1 MVLVLKTHYGM
12 SQYKQFYRFDQ
23 KMASKQDVYLV
34 LEAVRLLSEEVSSLH
49 KKVDSGSELV
59 DEVAGLKGVV
69 AGLAGKLEEV
79 LAGVRGS
86 AEVLQELKAA
96 ELRDRL
102 DMLEMKWSVTQMGD
116 VAHKLFTAM
125 KSLEKPEWLL
135 YIEVFG
141 AGFHQPLLA
150 MMLIG
155 AAAFKGNPFWM
166 LLAVFLSFFLSPYL
180 TSLWCFSLLVWRCN
194 WMRRRCMRST
204 GCGGSPSSKRSSSRN
219 STRNSSFL
227 SNIGSRLSSL
237 SVFPMPSFASFTA
250 WRSQR
255 TSDTTNGGDVESP
268 QVDAS
273 PGEGSGGE
281 IELSDF
287 AAVSSSTPVIIAPSS
302 LNPDPPVSSTLF
314 TFPAFVSRPVE
325 SSKEHIV

>member
-1 MVLVLKTHYGM
+1 
-12 SQYKQFYRFDQ
+12 
-23 KMASKQDVYLV
+23 
-34 LEAVRLLSEEVSSLH
+34 LSEDITSLH
-49 KKVDSGSELV
+49 KKVDTGSELV
-59 DEVAGLKGVV
+59 AEVAGLKGVV

-79 LAGVRGS
+79 LAGLRGS

-116 VAHKLFTAM
+116 VARTLFTAM

-141 AGFHQPLLA
+141 AGFHQPGLA
-150 MMLIG
+150 MALIG
-155 AAAFKGNPFWM
+155 AAMVKGDPFWM
-166 LLAVFLSFFLSPYL
+166 LLACFLSFFLSPYL
-180 TSLWCFSLLVWRCN
+180 TCLWCFSLLVWRCG
-194 WMRRRCMRST
+194 WMRRKCMRST

-219 STRNSSFL
+219 SNRNSSFL
-227 SNIGSRLSSL
+227 SNLGSRLSSL

-268 QVDAS
+268 QVDDN
-273 PGEGSGGE
+273 PGDGTGGE

-287 AAVSSSTPVIIAPSS
+287 AAVSSSTPVILAPSS

-314 TFPAFVSRPVE
+314 TFPTFVSRPVE
-325 SSKEHIV
+325 PSKEHIV

>member
-1 MVLVLKTHYGM
+1 
-12 SQYKQFYRFDQ
+12 
-23 KMASKQDVYLV
+23 LV
-34 LEAVRLLSEEVSSLH
+34 LEAVRLLSEDVISLH
-49 KKVDSGSELV
+49 KKVDAGSELV
-59 DEVAGLKGVV
+59 AEVAGLKGVV

-79 LAGVRGS
+79 LAGLRGS

-116 VAHKLFTAM
+116 VARTLFAAM

-141 AGFHQPLLA
+141 AGFHQPGLA
-150 MMLIG
+150 MALIG
-155 AAAFKGNPFWM
+155 AAMVKGDPFWM
-166 LLAVFLSFFLSPYL
+166 LLACFLSFFLSPYL
-180 TSLWCFSLLVWRCN
+180 TCLWCFSLLVWRCG
-194 WMRRRCMRST
+194 WMRRKCMRST

-219 STRNSSFL
+219 SNRNSSFL
-227 SNIGSRLSSL
+227 SNLGSRLSSL

-268 QVDAS
+268 QVDDN
-273 PGEGSGGE
+273 PGDGTGGE

-287 AAVSSSTPVIIAPSS
+287 AAVSSSTPVVLAPSS

-314 TFPAFVSRPVE
+314 TFPTFVSRPVE
-325 SSKEHIV
+325 PSKEHIV

>member
-1 MVLVLKTHYGM
+1 
-12 SQYKQFYRFDQ
+12 
-23 KMASKQDVYLV
+23 
-34 LEAVRLLSEEVSSLH
+34 
-49 KKVDSGSELV
+49 
-59 DEVAGLKGVV
+59 V

-79 LAGVRGS
+79 LAGLRGS

-116 VAHKLFTAM
+116 VARTLFTAM

-141 AGFHQPLLA
+141 AGFHQPGLA
-150 MMLIG
+150 MALIG
-155 AAAFKGNPFWM
+155 AAMVKGDPFWM
-166 LLAVFLSFFLSPYL
+166 LLACFLSFFLSPYL
-180 TSLWCFSLLVWRCN
+180 TCLWCFSLLVWRCG
-194 WMRRRCMRST
+194 WMRRKCMRST

-219 STRNSSFL
+219 SNRNSSFL
-227 SNIGSRLSSL
+227 SNLGSRLSSL

-268 QVDAS
+268 QVDDN
-273 PGEGSGGE
+273 PGDGTGGE

-287 AAVSSSTPVIIAPSS
+287 AAVSSSTPVILAPSS

-314 TFPAFVSRPVE
+314 TFPTFVSRPVE
-325 SSKEHIV
+325 PSKEHIV

>member
-1 MVLVLKTHYGM
+1 
-12 SQYKQFYRFDQ
+12 
-23 KMASKQDVYLV
+23 
-34 LEAVRLLSEEVSSLH
+34 LSEDVTSLH
-49 KKVDSGSELV
+49 KKVDAGSELV
-59 DEVAGLKGVV
+59 AEVAGLKGVV

-79 LAGVRGS
+79 LAGLRGS

-116 VAHKLFTAM
+116 VARTLFTAM

-141 AGFHQPLLA
+141 AGFHQPGLA
-150 MMLIG
+150 MALIG
-155 AAAFKGNPFWM
+155 AAMVKGDPFWM
-166 LLAVFLSFFLSPYL
+166 LLACFLSFFLSPYL
-180 TSLWCFSLLVWRCN
+180 TCLWCFSLLVWRCG
-194 WMRRRCMRST
+194 WMRRKCMRST

-219 STRNSSFL
+219 SNRNSSFL
-227 SNIGSRLSSL
+227 SNLGSRLSSL

-268 QVDAS
+268 QVDDN
-273 PGEGSGGE
+273 PGDGTGGE

-287 AAVSSSTPVIIAPSS
+287 AAVSSSTPVVLAPSS

-314 TFPAFVSRPVE
+314 TFPTFVSRPVE
-325 SSKEHIV
+325 PSKEHIV

>member
-1 MVLVLKTHYGM
+1 
-12 SQYKQFYRFDQ
+12 
-23 KMASKQDVYLV
+23 MASKQDVYLV
-34 LEAVRLLSEEVSSLH
+34 LEAVRLLSEDITSLH
-49 KKVDSGSELV
+49 KKVDTGSELV
-59 DEVAGLKGVV
+59 AEVAGLKGVV

-79 LAGVRGS
+79 LAGLRGS

-116 VAHKLFTAM
+116 VARTLFTAM

-141 AGFHQPLLA
+141 AGFHQPGLA
-150 MMLIG
+150 MALIG
-155 AAAFKGNPFWM
+155 AAMVKGDPFWM
-166 LLAVFLSFFLSPYL
+166 LLACFLSFFLSPYL
-180 TSLWCFSLLVWRCN
+180 TCLWCFSLLVWRCG
-194 WMRRRCMRST
+194 WMRRKCMRST

-219 STRNSSFL
+219 SNRNSSFL
-227 SNIGSRLSSL
+227 SNLGSRLSSL

-268 QVDAS
+268 QVDDN
-273 PGEGSGGE
+273 PGDGTGGE

-287 AAVSSSTPVIIAPSS
+287 AAVSSSTPVVLAPYP
-302 LNPDPPVSSTLF
+302 L
-314 TFPAFVSRPVE
+314 
-325 SSKEHIV
+325 

>member
-1 MVLVLKTHYGM
+1 M
-12 SQYKQFYRFDQ
+12 
-23 KMASKQDVYLV
+23 
-34 LEAVRLLSEEVSSLH
+34 LSEDVTSLH
-49 KKVDSGSELV
+49 KKVDAGSELV
-59 DEVAGLKGVV
+59 AEVAGLKGVV

-79 LAGVRGS
+79 LAGLRGS

-116 VAHKLFTAM
+116 VARTLFTAM

-141 AGFHQPLLA
+141 AGFHQPGLA
-150 MMLIG
+150 MALIG
-155 AAAFKGNPFWM
+155 AAMVKGDPFWM
-166 LLAVFLSFFLSPYL
+166 LLACFLSFFLSPYL
-180 TSLWCFSLLVWRCN
+180 TCLWCFSLLVWRCG
-194 WMRRRCMRST
+194 WMRRKCMRST

-219 STRNSSFL
+219 SNRNSSFL
-227 SNIGSRLSSL
+227 SNLGSRLSSL

-268 QVDAS
+268 QVDDN
-273 PGEGSGGE
+273 PGDGTGGE

-287 AAVSSSTPVIIAPSS
+287 AAVSSSTPVILAPSS

-314 TFPAFVSRPVE
+314 TFPTFVSRPVE
-325 SSKEHIV
+325 PSKEHIV

>member
-1 MVLVLKTHYGM
+1 
-12 SQYKQFYRFDQ
+12 
-23 KMASKQDVYLV
+23 MASKQDVHLV
-34 LEAVRLLSEEVSSLH
+34 LEAVRLLSEDITSLH
-49 KKVDSGSELV
+49 KKVDTGSELV
-59 DEVAGLKGVV
+59 AEVAGLKGVV

-79 LAGVRGS
+79 LAGLRGS

-116 VAHKLFTAM
+116 VARTLFTAM

-141 AGFHQPLLA
+141 AGFHQPGLA
-150 MMLIG
+150 MALIG
-155 AAAFKGNPFWM
+155 AAMVKGDPFWM
-166 LLAVFLSFFLSPYL
+166 LLACFLSFFLSPYL
-180 TSLWCFSLLVWRCN
+180 TCLWCFSLLVWRCG
-194 WMRRRCMRST
+194 WMRRKCMRST
-204 GCGGSPSSKRSSSRN
+204 GCGSSPSSKRSSSRN
-219 STRNSSFL
+219 SNRNSSFL
-227 SNIGSRLSSL
+227 SNLGSRLSSL

-268 QVDAS
+268 QVDDN
-273 PGEGSGGE
+273 PGDGTGGE

-287 AAVSSSTPVIIAPSS
+287 AAVSSSTPVVLAPSS

-314 TFPAFVSRPVE
+314 TFPTFVSRPVE
-325 SSKEHIV
+325 PSKEHIV

>member
-1 MVLVLKTHYGM
+1 
-12 SQYKQFYRFDQ
+12 
-23 KMASKQDVYLV
+23 MASKQDVYLV
-34 LEAVRLLSEEVSSLH
+34 LEAVRLLSEEVTSLH
-49 KKVDSGSELV
+49 KKVDAGSELV
-59 DEVAGLKGVV
+59 GEVAGLKGVV

-102 DMLEMKWSVTQMGD
+102 DILEMKWSVTQMGD
-116 VAHKLFTAM
+116 VARTLFTAM

-141 AGFHQPLLA
+141 AGFHQPGLA
-150 MMLIG
+150 MILIG
-155 AAAFKGNPFWM
+155 AAAVKGNPFWM
-166 LLAVFLSFFLSPYL
+166 LLACFLSFFLSPYL
-180 TSLWCFSLLVWRCN
+180 TCLWCFSLLVWRCD

-204 GCGGSPSSKRSSSRN
+204 GCGGSPLSRHSSRN
-219 STRNSSFL
+219 SNRNSSFL

-273 PGEGSGGE
+273 PGDGTGGE

-287 AAVSSSTPVIIAPSS
+287 AAVSSSTPVILAPSS
-302 LNPDPPVSSTLF
+302 LNPEPPVSSTLF
-314 TFPAFVSRPVE
+314 TFPTFVSRPVE

>member
-1 MVLVLKTHYGM
+1 
-12 SQYKQFYRFDQ
+12 
-23 KMASKQDVYLV
+23 MASKQDVYLV
-34 LEAVRLLSEEVSSLH
+34 LEAVRLLSEDITSLH
-49 KKVDSGSELV
+49 KKVDTGSELV
-59 DEVAGLKGVV
+59 AEVAGLKGVV

-79 LAGVRGS
+79 LAGLRGS

-116 VAHKLFTAM
+116 VARTLFTAM

-141 AGFHQPLLA
+141 AGFHQPGLA
-150 MMLIG
+150 MALIG
-155 AAAFKGNPFWM
+155 AAMVKGDPFWM
-166 LLAVFLSFFLSPYL
+166 LLACFLSFFLSPYL
-180 TSLWCFSLLVWRCN
+180 TCLWCFSLLVWRCG
-194 WMRRRCMRST
+194 WMRRKCMRST

-219 STRNSSFL
+219 SNRNSSFL
-227 SNIGSRLSSL
+227 SNLGSRLSSL

-268 QVDAS
+268 QVDDN
-273 PGEGSGGE
+273 PGDGTGGE

-287 AAVSSSTPVIIAPSS
+287 AAVSSSTPVVLAPSS

-314 TFPAFVSRPVE
+314 TFPTFVSRPVE
-325 SSKEHIV
+325 PSKEHIV

>member
-1 MVLVLKTHYGM
+1 
-12 SQYKQFYRFDQ
+12 
-23 KMASKQDVYLV
+23 MASKQDVYSV
-34 LEAVRLLSEEVSSLH
+34 LEAVRLLNEEVISLN
-49 KKVDSGSELV
+49 KKVDAGSELV
-59 DEVAGLKGVV
+59 AEVAGMKGVV
-69 AGLAGKLEEV
+69 VGLAGKLEEV

-102 DMLEMKWSVTQMGD
+102 DILEMKWSVTQMGD
-116 VAHKLFTAM
+116 VARTLFTAM

-141 AGFHQPLLA
+141 AGFHQLGLA
-150 MMLIG
+150 MALIG
-155 AAAFKGNPFWM
+155 AAVVKGDPFWM
-166 LLAVFLSFFLSPYL
+166 LLACFLSFFLSPYL
-180 TSLWCFSLLVWRCN
+180 TCLWCFSLLVWRCG
-194 WMRRRCMRST
+194 WMRRKCMRST

-219 STRNSSFL
+219 SNRNSSFL

-255 TSDTTNGGDVESP
+255 TSDTTKGGDVESP

-273 PGEGSGGE
+273 PGDGTGGK

-287 AAVSSSTPVIIAPSS
+287 AAASSSTPVILAPSS
-302 LNPDPPVSSTLF
+302 LNPDPLVSSSLF
-314 TFPAFVSRPVE
+314 TFPTFVSRPVE

>member
-1 MVLVLKTHYGM
+1 
-12 SQYKQFYRFDQ
+12 
-23 KMASKQDVYLV
+23 MASKQDVYLV
-34 LEAVRLLSEEVSSLH
+34 LEAVRLLSEDVISLH
-49 KKVDSGSELV
+49 RKVDAGSELV
-59 DEVAGLKGVV
+59 AEVAGLKGVV

-79 LAGVRGS
+79 LAGLRGS
-86 AEVLQELKAA
+86 AEVLQELRAA

-116 VAHKLFTAM
+116 VARTLFSAM

-141 AGFHQPLLA
+141 AGFHQPGLA
-150 MMLIG
+150 MALVG
-155 AAAFKGNPFWM
+155 AAVVKGDPFWM
-166 LLAVFLSFFLSPYL
+166 LFACFLSFFLSPYL
-180 TSLWCFSLLVWRCN
+180 TCLWCFSLLVWRCG
-194 WMRRRCMRST
+194 WMRRKCMRST
-204 GCGGSPSSKRSSSRN
+204 GCGSSPSSKRSSSRN
-219 STRNSSFL
+219 SNRNSSFL
-227 SNIGSRLSSL
+227 SNLGSRLSSL

-268 QVDAS
+268 QVDDN
-273 PGEGSGGE
+273 PGDGTGGE

-287 AAVSSSTPVIIAPSS
+287 VAVSSSTPVILAPSS

-314 TFPAFVSRPVE
+314 SFPSFVSRPVE
-325 SSKEHIV
+325 PSKEHVV

>member
-1 MVLVLKTHYGM
+1 
-12 SQYKQFYRFDQ
+12 
-23 KMASKQDVYLV
+23 
-34 LEAVRLLSEEVSSLH
+34 LSEDVTSLH
-49 KKVDSGSELV
+49 KKVDTGSELV
-59 DEVAGLKGVV
+59 AEVAGLKGVV

-79 LAGVRGS
+79 LAGLRGS

-116 VAHKLFTAM
+116 VARTLFTAM

-141 AGFHQPLLA
+141 AGFHQPGLA
-150 MMLIG
+150 MALIG
-155 AAAFKGNPFWM
+155 AAMVKGDPFWM
-166 LLAVFLSFFLSPYL
+166 LLACFLSFFLSPYL
-180 TSLWCFSLLVWRCN
+180 TCLWCFSLLVWRCG
-194 WMRRRCMRST
+194 WMRRKCMRST

-219 STRNSSFL
+219 SNRNSSFL
-227 SNIGSRLSSL
+227 SNLGSRLSSL

-268 QVDAS
+268 QVDDN
-273 PGEGSGGE
+273 PGDGTGGE

-287 AAVSSSTPVIIAPSS
+287 AAVSSSTPVVLAPSS

-314 TFPAFVSRPVE
+314 TFPTFVSRPVE
-325 SSKEHIV
+325 PSKEHIV

>member
-1 MVLVLKTHYGM
+1 
-12 SQYKQFYRFDQ
+12 
-23 KMASKQDVYLV
+23 MASKQDVYLV
-34 LEAVRLLSEEVSSLH
+34 LEAVRLLSEEVTSLH
-49 KKVDSGSELV
+49 KKVDAGSELV
-59 DEVAGLKGVV
+59 AEVAGLKGVV

-79 LAGVRGS
+79 LAGLRGS

-116 VAHKLFTAM
+116 VARTLFAAM

-141 AGFHQPLLA
+141 AGFHQPGLA
-150 MMLIG
+150 MALIG
-155 AAAFKGNPFWM
+155 AAMVKGDPFWM
-166 LLAVFLSFFLSPYL
+166 LLACFLSFFLSPYL
-180 TSLWCFSLLVWRCN
+180 TCLWCFSLLVWRCG
-194 WMRRRCMRST
+194 WMRRKCMRST
-204 GCGGSPSSKRSSSRN
+204 GCGSSPSSKRSSSRN
-219 STRNSSFL
+219 SNRNSSFL
-227 SNIGSRLSSL
+227 SNLGSRLSSL

-268 QVDAS
+268 QVDDN
-273 PGEGSGGE
+273 PGDGTGGE

-287 AAVSSSTPVIIAPSS
+287 VAVSSSTPVILAPSS

-314 TFPAFVSRPVE
+314 TFPTFVSRPVE
-325 SSKEHIV
+325 PSKEHIV

>member
-1 MVLVLKTHYGM
+1 
-12 SQYKQFYRFDQ
+12 
-23 KMASKQDVYLV
+23 MASKQDVYLV
-34 LEAVRLLSEEVSSLH
+34 LEAVRLLSEDVTSLH
-49 KKVDSGSELV
+49 KKVDTGSELV
-59 DEVAGLKGVV
+59 AEVAGLKGVV

-79 LAGVRGS
+79 LAGLRGS

-116 VAHKLFTAM
+116 VARTLFAAM

-141 AGFHQPLLA
+141 AGFHQPGLA
-150 MMLIG
+150 MALIG
-155 AAAFKGNPFWM
+155 AAVVKGDPFWM
-166 LLAVFLSFFLSPYL
+166 LLACFLSFFLSPYL
-180 TSLWCFSLLVWRCN
+180 TCLWCFSLLVWRCG
-194 WMRRRCMRST
+194 WMRRKCMRST

-219 STRNSSFL
+219 SNRNSSFL
-227 SNIGSRLSSL
+227 SNLGSRLSSL

-268 QVDAS
+268 QVDDN
-273 PGEGSGGE
+273 PGDGTGGE

-287 AAVSSSTPVIIAPSS
+287 AAVSSSTPVVLAPSS

-314 TFPAFVSRPVE
+314 TFPTFVSRPVE
-325 SSKEHIV
+325 PSKEHIV

>member
-1 MVLVLKTHYGM
+1 
-12 SQYKQFYRFDQ
+12 
-23 KMASKQDVYLV
+23 MASKQDVYLV
-34 LEAVRLLSEEVSSLH
+34 LEAVRLLSEDVTSLH
-49 KKVDSGSELV
+49 KKVDTGSELV
-59 DEVAGLKGVV
+59 AEVAGLKGVV

-79 LAGVRGS
+79 LAGLRGS

-116 VAHKLFTAM
+116 VARTLFTAM

-141 AGFHQPLLA
+141 AGFHQPGLA
-150 MMLIG
+150 MALIG
-155 AAAFKGNPFWM
+155 AAMVKGDPFWM
-166 LLAVFLSFFLSPYL
+166 LLACFLSFFLSPYL
-180 TSLWCFSLLVWRCN
+180 TCLWCFSLLVWRCG
-194 WMRRRCMRST
+194 WMRRKCMRST
-204 GCGGSPSSKRSSSRN
+204 GCGGSPSSKHSSSRN
-219 STRNSSFL
+219 SNRNSSFL
-227 SNIGSRLSSL
+227 SNLGSRLSSL

-268 QVDAS
+268 QVDDN
-273 PGEGSGGE
+273 PGDGTGGE

-287 AAVSSSTPVIIAPSS
+287 AAVSSSTPVVLAPSS

-314 TFPAFVSRPVE
+314 SFPSFVSRPVE
-325 SSKEHIV
+325 LSKEHVV

>member
-1 MVLVLKTHYGM
+1 
-12 SQYKQFYRFDQ
+12 
-23 KMASKQDVYLV
+23 MASKQDVYLV
-34 LEAVRLLSEEVSSLH
+34 LEAVRLLSEDVISLH
-49 KKVDSGSELV
+49 RKVDAGSELV
-59 DEVAGLKGVV
+59 AEVAGLKGVV

-79 LAGVRGS
+79 LAGLRGS
-86 AEVLQELKAA
+86 AEVLQELRAA

-116 VAHKLFTAM
+116 VARTLFTAM

-141 AGFHQPLLA
+141 AGFHQPGLA
-150 MMLIG
+150 MALVG
-155 AAAFKGNPFWM
+155 AAVLKGDPFWM
-166 LLAVFLSFFLSPYL
+166 LFACFLSFFLSPYL
-180 TSLWCFSLLVWRCN
+180 TCLWCFSLLVWRCG
-194 WMRRRCMRST
+194 WMRRKCMCST

-219 STRNSSFL
+219 SNRNSSFL

-255 TSDTTNGGDVESP
+255 TSDPTNGGDVESP
-268 QVDAS
+268 QVISD
-273 PGEGSGGE
+273 PGDGTGGE

-287 AAVSSSTPVIIAPSS
+287 TAPSSSTPVVLALSS
-302 LNPDPPVSSTLF
+302 LNPDPPVSSTF
-314 TFPAFVSRPVE
+314 FSFPTFVSRPVE

>member
-1 MVLVLKTHYGM
+1 
-12 SQYKQFYRFDQ
+12 
-23 KMASKQDVYLV
+23 MASKQDVYLV

-49 KKVDSGSELV
+49 KKVDAGSELV
-59 DEVAGLKGVV
+59 GEVAGLKGVV

-194 WMRRRCMRST
+194 WMRRRCMRSI
-204 GCGGSPSSKRSSSRN
+204 GCGGSPS
-219 STRNSSFL
+219 
-227 SNIGSRLSSL
+227 
-237 SVFPMPSFASFTA
+237 
-250 WRSQR
+250 R
-255 TSDTTNGGDVESP
+255 TLVHACPHS
-268 QVDAS
+268 
-273 PGEGSGGE
+273 
-281 IELSDF
+281 
-287 AAVSSSTPVIIAPSS
+287 PSS
-302 LNPDPPVSSTLF
+302 QCLPLLHLQPGDLNALLTPPTGVMLNLLRLTLVLVKVLVARLNSPISLLF
-314 TFPAFVSRPVE
+314 HPQLL
-325 SSKEHIV
+325 

>member
-1 MVLVLKTHYGM
+1 
-12 SQYKQFYRFDQ
+12 
-23 KMASKQDVYLV
+23 MASKQDVYLV
-34 LEAVRLLSEEVSSLH
+34 LEAVRLLSVDITSLH
-49 KKVDSGSELV
+49 KKVDVGSELV
-59 DEVAGLKGVV
+59 VEVAGLMGVV

-79 LAGVRGS
+79 LAGIRGS

-116 VAHKLFTAM
+116 VARTLFTAM
-125 KSLEKPEWLL
+125 KGLEKPEWLL

-141 AGFHQPLLA
+141 AGFHQPGLA
-150 MMLIG
+150 MVLI
-155 AAAFKGNPFWM
+155 AAAAVKGNPFWM
-166 LLAVFLSFFLSPYL
+166 LLACFLSFFLSPYL
-180 TSLWCFSLLVWRCN
+180 TCLWCFCMLVWRCS
-194 WMRRRCMRST
+194 WMRRKCMRST
-204 GCGGSPSSKRSSSRN
+204 GCGGSPSSRRSSSHN
-219 STRNSSFL
+219 SNRNSSFL

-273 PGEGSGGE
+273 PGDGTGGE

-287 AAVSSSTPVIIAPSS
+287 AAVSSSTPVVLAPSS
-302 LNPDPPVSSTLF
+302 LNPDPPVSSTL
-314 TFPAFVSRPVE
+314 
-325 SSKEHIV
+325 

>member
-1 MVLVLKTHYGM
+1 
-12 SQYKQFYRFDQ
+12 
-23 KMASKQDVYLV
+23 MASKQDVYLV
-34 LEAVRLLSEEVSSLH
+34 LEAVRLLSEDVISLH
-49 KKVDSGSELV
+49 RKVDAGSELV
-59 DEVAGLKGVV
+59 AEVAGLKGVV

-79 LAGVRGS
+79 LAGLRGS
-86 AEVLQELKAA
+86 AEVLQELRAA

-116 VAHKLFTAM
+116 VARTLFTAM

-141 AGFHQPLLA
+141 AGFHQPGLA
-150 MMLIG
+150 MALVG
-155 AAAFKGNPFWM
+155 AAVVKGDPFWM
-166 LLAVFLSFFLSPYL
+166 LFACFLSFFLSPYL
-180 TSLWCFSLLVWRCN
+180 TCLWCFSLLVWRCG
-194 WMRRRCMRST
+194 WMRRKCMRST
-204 GCGGSPSSKRSSSRN
+204 GCGSSPSSKRSSSRN
-219 STRNSSFL
+219 SNRNSSFL
-227 SNIGSRLSSL
+227 SNLGSRLSSL

-268 QVDAS
+268 QVDDN
-273 PGEGSGGE
+273 PGDGTGGE

-287 AAVSSSTPVIIAPSS
+287 VAVSSSTPVILAPSS

-314 TFPAFVSRPVE
+314 SFPSFVSRPVE
-325 SSKEHIV
+325 PSKEHVV

>member
-1 MVLVLKTHYGM
+1 
-12 SQYKQFYRFDQ
+12 
-23 KMASKQDVYLV
+23 MASKQDVYLV
-34 LEAVRLLSEEVSSLH
+34 LEAVRLLSEDVISLH
-49 KKVDSGSELV
+49 KKVDAGSELV
-59 DEVAGLKGVV
+59 AEVAGLKGVV

-79 LAGVRGS
+79 LAGLRGS

-96 ELRDRL
+96 ERRDRL

-116 VAHKLFTAM
+116 VARTLFTAM

-141 AGFHQPLLA
+141 AGFHQPGLA
-150 MMLIG
+150 MALIG
-155 AAAFKGNPFWM
+155 AAMVKGDPFWM
-166 LLAVFLSFFLSPYL
+166 LLACFLSFFLSPYL
-180 TSLWCFSLLVWRCN
+180 TCLWCFSLLVWRCG
-194 WMRRRCMRST
+194 WMRRKCMRST
-204 GCGGSPSSKRSSSRN
+204 GCGGSPSSKRSSSGN
-219 STRNSSFL
+219 SNRNSSFL
-227 SNIGSRLSSL
+227 SNLGSRLSSL

-268 QVDAS
+268 QVDDN
-273 PGEGSGGE
+273 PGDGTGGE

-287 AAVSSSTPVIIAPSS
+287 VAVSSSTPVILAPSS

-314 TFPAFVSRPVE
+314 TFPTFVSRPVE
-325 SSKEHIV
+325 PSKEHIV

>member
-1 MVLVLKTHYGM
+1 
-12 SQYKQFYRFDQ
+12 
-23 KMASKQDVYLV
+23 
-34 LEAVRLLSEEVSSLH
+34 
-49 KKVDSGSELV
+49 VDAGSELV
-59 DEVAGLKGVV
+59 AEVAGLKGVV

-79 LAGVRGS
+79 LAGLRGS
-86 AEVLQELKAA
+86 AEVLQELRAA

-116 VAHKLFTAM
+116 VARTLFTAM

-141 AGFHQPLLA
+141 AGFHQPGLA
-150 MMLIG
+150 MALIG
-155 AAAFKGNPFWM
+155 AAVVKGDPFWM
-166 LLAVFLSFFLSPYL
+166 LFACFLSFFLSPYL
-180 TSLWCFSLLVWRCN
+180 TCLWCFSLLVWRCG
-194 WMRRRCMRST
+194 WMRRKCMRST
-204 GCGGSPSSKRSSSRN
+204 GCGSSPSSKRSSSRN
-219 STRNSSFL
+219 SNRNSSFL
-227 SNIGSRLSSL
+227 SNLGSRLSSL

-268 QVDAS
+268 QVDDN
-273 PGEGSGGE
+273 PGDGTGGE

-287 AAVSSSTPVIIAPSS
+287 VAVSSSTPVILAPSS

-314 TFPAFVSRPVE
+314 SFPSFVSRPVE
-325 SSKEHIV
+325 PSKEHVV